1 MLKQEK
7 LYVKFSKCEF
17 WLREVQFLGHVIN
30 NKGIKVDPTKINAIM
45 NWEQPKT
52 PIEIRSFL
60 GLAGYY
66 RRFIQDFT
74 KIASSFTKLTRK
86 NAKFEWGEDQ
96 EIAFQILKQR
106 LSQAPRGQVIAYASK
121 QLKKHEEEY
130 PTHDLE
136 LVVVL
141 DLVKDYNY
149 EILYHSAKAN
159 VVAGALSK
167 KTRHDSLLVK
177 SLQMVITLDFY
188 EHIKTVQ
195 HEAWKNRDV
204 NSEQLMGQ
212 PLEIPVW
219 KWEKITMNLIMKLP
233 KTPRQCDAIWVIV
246 NRLTKSAIFLPIKE
260 SMSLKALAELYLREV
275 VARHGVL
282 VFIVSDRD
290 NIFTSIF

>member
-1 MLKQEK
+1 
-7 LYVKFSKCEF
+7 
-17 WLREVQFLGHVIN
+17 
-30 NKGIKVDPTKINAIM
+30 M

-96 EIAFQILKQR
+96 DIAFQILKQR
-106 LSQAPRGQVIAYASK
+106 LSQALRGQVIAYASK
-121 QLKKHEEEY
+121 QLKKHEEENEKRHSKVCR
-130 PTHDLE
+130 TMSCLQ
-136 LVVVL
+136 
-141 DLVKDYNY
+141 VKTEDQQPYGK
-149 EILYHSAKAN
+149 L
-159 VVAGALSK
+159 
-167 KTRHDSLLVK
+167 
-177 SLQMVITLDFY
+177 
-188 EHIKTVQ
+188 
-195 HEAWKNRDV
+195 
-204 NSEQLMGQ
+204 Q

-246 NRLTKSAIFLPIKE
+246 NRLTKSTIFLPIKE
-260 SMSLKALAELYLREV
+260 SMSLEALAELYLREV